1 LTLVGD
7 RRDQD
12 GDETATFCENH
23 MYPAVSSIPPPEELP
38 PMLTDV
44 TGGVKVVDPS
54 LGSPR
59 VLHVEPATL
68 LA

>member
-1 LTLVGD
+1 
-7 RRDQD
+7 
-12 GDETATFCENH
+12 
-23 MYPAVSSIPPPEELP
+23 
-38 PMLTDV
+38 MLTDV

>member
-1 LTLVGD
+1 
-7 RRDQD
+7 
-12 GDETATFCENH
+12 
-23 MYPAVSSIPPPEELP
+23 
-38 PMLTDV
+38 MLTDV

-59 VLHVEPATL
+59 ALHVEPATL

>member
-1 LTLVGD
+1 
-7 RRDQD
+7 
-12 GDETATFCENH
+12 
-23 MYPAVSSIPPPEELP
+23 MKPPESRKPPLGELP

-44 TGGVKVVDPS
+44 RGGEKLVDPAF
-54 LGSPR
+54 GSCL